1 MPHGKPAGM
10 PCIQLDEHYRCRLW
24 GKPDRPPICIS
35 FRAQHDMC
43 GDSRE
48 DALAT
53 LEALE
58 LASRP

>member
-10 PCIQLDEHYRCRLW
+10 PCIQLDENYRCRLW
-24 GKPDRPPICIS
+24 GKPERPAICIS
-35 FRAQHDMC
+35 FRAQYDMC

-48 DALAT
+48 EALAT